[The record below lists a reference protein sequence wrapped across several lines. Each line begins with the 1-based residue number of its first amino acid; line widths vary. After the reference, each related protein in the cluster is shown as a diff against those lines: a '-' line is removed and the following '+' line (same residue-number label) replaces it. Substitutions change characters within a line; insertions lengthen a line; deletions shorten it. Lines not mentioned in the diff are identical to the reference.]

1 MNLKNNEVYPLQ
13 WILQLLPLPWF
24 VFSHQSHCPPV
35 SGVINLGLMQT
46 LSFFFSVKLSSWRQV
61 TLIMPLD
68 CCSQVHVIFNS
79 FLATLSRVLLTNA
92 IQRSKQFVQCCSASK
107 KQLTVLLDAYKARHT
122 YITLWLQ
129 ACSVE
134 IKQLSFSLYIQD
146 FKFHTL
152 HSNHN
157 ENTIIACK
165 FLNGHNAL
173 LSYIYIYLLYL
184 LHIYPF
190 YKQQ

>member
-1 MNLKNNEVYPLQ
+1 
-13 WILQLLPLPWF
+13 
-24 VFSHQSHCPPV
+24 
-35 SGVINLGLMQT
+35 MQT
-46 LSFFFSVKLSSWRQV
+46 LSFFFSVKLSSWKQV

-79 FLATLSRVLLTNA
+79 FLASLSRVLLTNA
-92 IQRSKQFVQCCSASK
+92 IQRSKQFVQCCSANK

-134 IKQLSFSLYIQD
+134 IRQLSFSLYIQD

-157 ENTIIACK
+157 ENTACK

-173 LSYIYIYLLYL
+173 LSYIYIFIISLAYIPFLQTTVVLYYMLLS
-184 LHIYPF
+184 
-190 YKQQ
+190 Q

>member
-1 MNLKNNEVYPLQ
+1 
-13 WILQLLPLPWF
+13 
-24 VFSHQSHCPPV
+24 
-35 SGVINLGLMQT
+35 
-46 LSFFFSVKLSSWRQV
+46 
-61 TLIMPLD
+61 MPLD

-79 FLATLSRVLLTNA
+79 FLASLSRVLLTNT

-134 IKQLSFSLYIQD
+134 IRQLSFSLYIQD

-173 LSYIYIYLLYL
+173 LSYIYIFIISLAYIPFLQTTVVLYYMLLSQQRN
-184 LHIYPF
+184 F
-190 YKQQ
+190 YMCWMSIKQSYIPTKYMQWHNNMAASTT